1 MSSKPHY
8 FAIGV
13 FVLAATVFGL
23 LGVVVFSTDAMRSP
37 KYFLET
43 YVNESVQ
50 GIDVGT
56 PFKFRGVKI
65 GNVSEIA
72 MVSTEYE
79 TDKMYV
85 MIRVALN
92 DRQMLED
99 AEAIPE
105 QVRKQVKDGLR
116 MKLVPQGITG
126 LSFLEAEY
134 YPETDAKPLK
144 IDWIPKYTYIPST
157 PSMMTLLSRTIE
169 HITAELSTLDI
180 EAIGNNVEGVTSNLN
195 IAAQNVEELTR
206 NVAGA
211 SDEVIGNVK
220 LAAADLPSVTSNLNT
235 TTLLLGELVTES
247 DRDVELIL
255 NNLRYITDDTRELI
269 RMLKRHHGMLLTEPP
284 EKNLSR
290 GGKK

>member
-1 MSSKPHY
+1 MSTKPHY

-269 RMLKRHHGMLLTEPP
+269 RMLKRHPGMLLTEPP

>member
-72 MVSTEYE
+72 MVASEYK

-85 MIRVALN
+85 MVRVALN
-92 DRQMLED
+92 DSEMLES
-99 AEAIPE
+99 AGTIPE
-105 QVRKQVKDGLR
+105 RVRKEVKDGLR

-134 YPETDAKPLK
+134 YPETDASLLK
-144 IDWIPKYTYIPST
+144 IDWEPKYTYIPST
-157 PSMMTLLSRTIE
+157 PAMMTLLSRTIE
-169 HITAELSTLDI
+169 RITAQLTTLDI

-195 IAAQNVEELTR
+195 IASQNIEELTR

-211 SDEVIGNVK
+211 SEEVVGNVK
-220 LAAADLPSVTSNLNT
+220 LAAADLPSVTSNLNE
-235 TTLLLGELVTES
+235 TTLLLEELVSES

-269 RMLKRHHGMLLTEPP
+269 RMLKRHPGMLLSEPP